1 MPIEDDYYRF
11 LALNSGDVFRLNCEE
26 LTGQTNKSDARRR
39 QRLFQNRCLPR
50 PEEEPRTDEL
60 DLLSVTTTMEAG
72 VDIGAL
78 LAVMMANMPPMRF
91 NYQQRVG
98 RAGRRESAL
107 SVALTLCRG
116 RSHDDYYFQRP
127 DRITADP
134 PPQPYVDLSRESIL
148 KRVLVKEVLRQAF
161 AALQISSGSSESVHG
176 EFGDAASW
184 SQPTPGTTGGPTVA
198 DLVGGWI
205 QQNSAEIERVCDVL
219 LTFAEPA
226 LLNNRPSLL
235 DWVRSGLV
243 GEISAVAAN
252 NQLYSQN
259 ALSERLANKGLL
271 PMFGFPTRARLL
283 FHSDPTRGSEWPPED
298 AVERDLDIAI
308 SQFAPGAET
317 VKDGIVHTA
326 VGVAHYRR
334 FGNGIREEPNPL
346 GADTQIG
353 TCRNCQ
359 AVSLNPTAGTTVC
372 PVCQT
377 PNFAIVP
384 VTQPRGFRT
393 MFDGGR
399 DFDGTFEWT
408 PRASR
413 QKTDADM
420 LPMTTVAN
428 VEFWSGEHDV
438 CTVNDNAGQ
447 LFRFE
452 RLANGES
459 WVTRDA
465 VDYARQQSGAPAPKF
480 DATTT
485 PRLVGLGS
493 IKRTDLLVLGFHNMR
508 PELDLSPLP
517 PRVEGRA
524 ALYSFGFL
532 LRRAV
537 SVLLD
542 INEREIRV
550 GLRVVRDSQ
559 GRVVGQVFLSDSL
572 ENGAGYCSQF
582 AHPTELERLLRFVA
596 DPNGSFLRDI
606 LAAHHADT
614 CQTSCPD
621 CLRDYANL
629 AWHCI
634 LDWRLAV
641 DMALLALDSNAPVD
655 FAVPYWQ
662 PLLAAVTTPY
672 FNALGSAPD
681 SFGGLPTA
689 RSGTRG
695 EFIVHPLWAA
705 NHPTVLLARAE
716 ATAAGITQLQ
726 TPKTLFELLRRP
738 F

>member
-1 MPIEDDYYRF
+1 
-11 LALNSGDVFRLNCEE
+11 
-26 LTGQTNKSDARRR
+26 
-39 QRLFQNRCLPR
+39 
-50 PEEEPRTDEL
+50 
-60 DLLSVTTTMEAG
+60 
-72 VDIGAL
+72 
-78 LAVMMANMPPMRF
+78 
-91 NYQQRVG
+91 
-98 RAGRRESAL
+98 
-107 SVALTLCRG
+107 
-116 RSHDDYYFQRP
+116 
-127 DRITADP
+127 
-134 PPQPYVDLSRESIL
+134 VDLNRESIL

-161 AALQISSGSSESVHG
+161 SALQISSGSSESVHG

-184 SQPTPGTTGGPTVA
+184 SQPPPGVTGGPTVA

-205 QQNSAEIERVCDVL
+205 QQNSAEIERVCEVL
-219 LTFAEPA
+219 ITFAEPA
-226 LLNNRPSLL
+226 LLNQRPTLL
-235 DWVRSGLV
+235 DWVRNRLV

-283 FHSDPTRGSEWPPED
+283 YHSDPTRGFEWPPED
-298 AVERDLDIAI
+298 AVDRDLDIAI

-334 FGNGIREEPNPL
+334 FGNQIQAEPNPL
-346 GADTQIG
+346 GADTPIG

-359 AVSLNPTAGTTVC
+359 AVSLNPAPGTTVC

-377 PNFAIVP
+377 PNFVIVP

-393 MFDGGR
+393 LFDGGR

-413 QKTDADM
+413 QKTDADI
-420 LPMTTVAN
+420 LPMTTVVN

-447 LFRFE
+447 FFQFE

-465 VDYARQQSGAPAPKF
+465 VDYARQQSGAPAPQF
-480 DATTT
+480 DATIT

-493 IKRTDLLVLGFHNMR
+493 IKRTDLLVLGFHTVR
-508 PELDLSPLP
+508 PELNLSPL
-517 PRVEGRA
+517 RVEGRA

-542 INEREIRV
+542 INEWELRV
-550 GLRVVRDSQ
+550 GLRVVRDAQ
-559 GRVVGQVFLSDSL
+559 GQVIGQIFLSDSL

-582 AHPTELERLLRFVA
+582 ADPQELEHLLRFVA

-606 LAAHHADT
+606 LATHHADT

-641 DMALLALDSNAPVD
+641 DMARLALDSNTTVD
-655 FAVPYWQ
+655 FRVPYWQ
-662 PLLAAVTTPY
+662 LLLSAITTPY
-672 FNALGSAPD
+672 FTALGSTPT
-681 SFGGLPTA
+681 SFAGLPA
-689 RSGTRG
+689 AHSGTRG
-695 EFIVHPLWAA
+695 QLIVHPLWAD
-705 NHPTVLLARAE
+705 NHPTVLLAGAE

-726 TPKTLFELLRRP
+726 PSKTLFELVRRP